1 MQLARYAK
9 IFQKRLLLPSLGYTS
24 KPSTTL
30 FMTHGLSV
38 SPSLCPVPA
47 GTDDQI
53 FVYIC
58 EQVLSS

>member
-1 MQLARYAK
+1 MQLARY
-9 IFQKRLLLPSLGYTS
+9 INTFQKRLLLPSLRYTS
-24 KPSTTL
+24 EPSKTL

-38 SPSLCPVPA
+38 SLSLCPVPA
-47 GTDDQI
+47 GTDDQM